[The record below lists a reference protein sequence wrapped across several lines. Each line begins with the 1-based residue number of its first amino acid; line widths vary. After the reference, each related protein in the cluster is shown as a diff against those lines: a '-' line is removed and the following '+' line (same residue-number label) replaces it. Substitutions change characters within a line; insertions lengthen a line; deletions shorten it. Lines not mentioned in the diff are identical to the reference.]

1 MTREI
6 KRFVP
11 TRVYIP
17 LPEGSPVANGLYTA
31 VERGETLVDGT
42 DSLCCRASVDGLFKG
57 MVGKSDAENHPIM
70 AAMIQT
76 DEQFALPDRE
86 EPAEF
91 DAGRYPP
98 EDILAAARQAGII
111 DEMDGR
117 PLIDKL
123 MEIRALGRLLVGDA
137 VDDEPYLSSALG
149 LLYARPL
156 EVERGMALALHATG
170 DGTGC
175 YLVDATGT
183 DREVGRI
190 RMEKG
195 RKVYRMR
202 GTYPS
207 RSRMAARMRPIG
219 EPVFIGVAALLHL
232 YRAVVYG
239 DPHTTCFLTVAGDC
253 IRFPANIEVPVGTLV
268 EDILWFCGVG
278 SKIDTLVVGGS
289 MRAPTAVGGTQ
300 VPVGYTSRAVLAFG
314 PRKEAHFA
322 CIGCGRCVDVCPV
335 GLVPELICRKICQA
349 DGEGLEALEPERCI
363 GCGACGYICP
373 AKVDLVHYIMLAK
386 NRSIPAKN
394 LEGGERDADSDAAA
408 ADGAAR

>member
-1 MTREI
+1 M
-6 KRFVP
+6 
-11 TRVYIP
+11 
-17 LPEGSPVANGLYTA
+17 
-31 VERGETLVDGT
+31 DGT

-123 MEIRALGRLLVGDA
+123 MEVRALGRLLVGDA

-170 DGTGC
+170 DGPGC
-175 YLVDATGT
+175 YLIDATGT

-219 EPVFIGVAALLHL
+219 ESVFIGVAALLHL

-289 MRAPTAVGGTQ
+289 MRRADGGGRHPGAGRLYQ
-300 VPVGYTSRAVLAFG
+300 PGGAGLRPPEGGAFCLYRLRPLCRCLPGGAGARADLPQDLPGGQRGAGGARAGALHRLRRLWVYLSRQGGSGTLYYAGKKPLH
-314 PRKEAHFA
+314 PRKKSGRRRK
-322 CIGCGRCVDVCPV
+322 GCGFRCRS
-335 GLVPELICRKICQA
+335 GRRRRTLGRKARRWACRAI
-349 DGEGLEALEPERCI
+349 
-363 GCGACGYICP
+363 
-373 AKVDLVHYIMLAK
+373 
-386 NRSIPAKN
+386 S
-394 LEGGERDADSDAAA
+394 S
-408 ADGAAR
+408 